1 MFKGLFSPVEDFGE
15 HLVPVLVLT
24 ASFVGR
30 FLFNTLHFTFN
41 LVFIFVAII
50 VDIPVTST
58 KSFSLGKGKFQRTRT
73 F

>member
-15 HLVPVLVLT
+15 HLVPVLVFT

-30 FLFNTLHFTFN
+30 FLFNTLYFTFN

-50 VDIPVTST
+50 MDIPVTST
-58 KSFSLGKGKFQRTRT
+58 KSFSLGKDKFQRKHT